1 MLKKTITYIDF
12 NGTERT
18 EDHYFNLMK
27 SECIEMMMSADGDF
41 EEMIKRIIS
50 SKNGALIMKTFKEII
65 MKSYGIKSL
74 DGKRLEKSEEISKA
88 FTETEAYS
96 TLFMELCTDADAAA
110 KFVNGI
116 LPHNVNSSLQT
127 NVNTDLQNQSLQVVN

>member
-116 LPHNVNSSLQT
+116 LPHNVNSSLQA

>member
-27 SECIEMMMSADGDF
+27 SECVEMMASVNGDF
-41 EEMIKRIIS
+41 EEMINQIIS
-50 SKNGALIMKTFKEII
+50 SKNGAEIMKTFKEII
-65 MKSYGIKSL
+65 MKAYGIKSL
-74 DGKRLEKSEEISKA
+74 DGKRFEKSEEISKA
-88 FTETEAYS
+88 FSETEAYS
-96 TLFMELCTDADAAA
+96 TLFMELCTNADEAA

-116 LPHNVNSSLQT
+116 LPANA
-127 NVNTDLQNQSLQVVN
+127 QSQDVTPALKPV

>member
-1 MLKKTITYIDF
+1 MLKKTITFLDF
-12 NGTERT
+12 NGNERT

-27 SECIEMMMSADGDF
+27 SECVEMMTSVNGDF
-41 EEMIKRIIS
+41 EEMINQIIS

-74 DGKRLEKSEEISKA
+74 DGKRFEKSEEISKA
-88 FTETEAYS
+88 FSETEAYS

-116 LPHNVNSSLQT
+116 LPSNLAPKNTNQT
-127 NVNTDLQNQSLQVVN
+127 QTEI